1 MVSFKSLMHHHQL
14 LILNTKQAKP
24 STLLLFASLTHLP
37 KPQLLSKPPSL
48 SNSLPLPLMGQFP
61 TRLLVVA
68 TTSLLLECHM
78 SLPLEDQGLG
88 LSFSTMHVATTR
100 SLLWS
105 LIRVTIQS
113 LVILMRTTL
122 ESNLAALFPSR
133 LRIHQK
139 LMFLFTILL

>member
-78 SLPLEDQGLG
+78 SLLLEDQGLG

-105 LIRVTIQS
+105 LIRVTVQS

-122 ESNLAALFPSR
+122 ESNLAALFPSI

>member
-1 MVSFKSLMHHHQL
+1 MHHHQL

-68 TTSLLLECHM
+68 IASLLLECHM
-78 SLPLEDQGLG
+78 SLPL
-88 LSFSTMHVATTR
+88 R
-100 SLLWS
+100 SRPW
-105 LIRVTIQS
+105 LIILNDACSHYKVFVVEFDTS
-113 LVILMRTTL
+113 YDPEFVILMRTTL
-122 ESNLAALFPSR
+122 ESNLAVLFPSR

>member
-68 TTSLLLECHM
+68 IASLLLECHM
-78 SLPLEDQGLG
+78 SLPL
-88 LSFSTMHVATTR
+88 R
-100 SLLWS
+100 SRPW
-105 LIRVTIQS
+105 LIILNDACSHYKVFVVEFDTS
-113 LVILMRTTL
+113 YDPEFVILMRTTL
-122 ESNLAALFPSR
+122 ESNLATLFPSR

>member
-1 MVSFKSLMHHHQL
+1 MHHHQL

-68 TTSLLLECHM
+68 IASLLLECHM
-78 SLPLEDQGLG
+78 SLPL
-88 LSFSTMHVATTR
+88 R
-100 SLLWS
+100 SRPW
-105 LIRVTIQS
+105 LIILNDACSHYKVFVVEFDTS
-113 LVILMRTTL
+113 YDPEFVILMRTTL
-122 ESNLAALFPSR
+122 ESNLAMLFPSR

>member
-68 TTSLLLECHM
+68 IASLLLECHM
-78 SLPLEDQGLG
+78 SLPL
-88 LSFSTMHVATTR
+88 R
-100 SLLWS
+100 SRPW
-105 LIRVTIQS
+105 LIILNDACSHYKVFVVEFDTS
-113 LVILMRTTL
+113 YDPEFVILMRTTL
-122 ESNLAALFPSR
+122 ESNLAMLFPSR

>member
-1 MVSFKSLMHHHQL
+1 MHHHQL

-105 LIRVTIQS
+105 LIRVTVQS

-122 ESNLAALFPSR
+122 ESNLAALFPSI